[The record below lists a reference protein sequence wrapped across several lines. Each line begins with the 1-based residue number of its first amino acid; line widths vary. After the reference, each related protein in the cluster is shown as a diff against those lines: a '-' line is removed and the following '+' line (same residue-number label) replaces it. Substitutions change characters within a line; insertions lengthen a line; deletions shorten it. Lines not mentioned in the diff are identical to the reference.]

1 MGSLDGAVNRFYY
14 AAFYAARALLATREL
29 DSGRHSG
36 VISLFQRNFVAS
48 GFVDRETAKALPRA
62 FEKRQKGDYG
72 DFSEVT
78 ACRRE
83 AGVMK
88 TNWHDFIEST
98 PAVLKGKPRIK
109 GTRIPVGLILGYLA
123 AQQSTDQII
132 AEFPDLTVEKIAAC
146 LDYARDLSDYELAV

>member
-1 MGSLDGAVNRFYY
+1 VKPELEKLTRHRLSRAKHAFNDGEQLFSMGSLEGAVNRFYY

-78 ACRRE
+78 AGE
-83 AGVMK
+83 AQSVR
-88 TNWHDFIEST
+88 DE
-98 PAVLKGKPRIK
+98 
-109 GTRIPVGLILGYLA
+109 VGRFLEACSRAIDRLA
-123 AQQSTDQII
+123 AES
-132 AEFPDLTVEKIAAC
+132 E
-146 LDYARDLSDYELAV
+146 